1 MHRAAALASTLV
13 AVAAIAAAC
22 GGGAERAAPTPRA
35 SVSPAAMA
43 TATHESVTLDGEAFV
58 AVRTLAPSALSAEK
72 LEAAGAAT
80 DEAGARIDMARA
92 DTKDVARWELVSASP
107 DGWRVWWPRAV
118 FDTLAA
124 AGGGASI
131 VSVTPMEWP
140 DACMGLAKPGEVCAQ
155 VVTPGYAVVVERAGQ
170 RTEYH
175 TSRAPGARRTAL

>member
-1 MHRAAALASTLV
+1 MRRQALVSVLA

-35 SVSPAAMA
+35 SVSPAVTAVATHA
-43 TATHESVTLDGEAFV
+43 TATLDGETFV
-58 AVRTLAPSALSAEK
+58 AVRTLPASALSAEK

-80 DEAGARIDMARA
+80 DEGGARIDMARA

-124 AGGGASI
+124 ADGGASI
-131 VSVTPMEWP
+131 VTVTPTEWP
-140 DACMGLAKPGEVCAQ
+140 DACMGLAKSDETCAQ
-155 VVTPGYAVVVERAGQ
+155 VITPGYVVVTERAGQ

-175 TSRAPGARRTAL
+175 ASSVSGARRIAP